1 MKLLYII
8 FSSKKKKNSIST
20 LLPNAMTTFFYYLT
34 LHSQRNRHTTHTH
47 TPVFC
52 SISRGSLA
60 RVKFLPTTTNYYTCI
75 PWLLETR
82 CRCSS
87 EYSKLR
93 SVEKVHYQTFF
104 YKKIMEYLGM
114 PKSDSSYKSEERMV
128 KYGFFTIFL
137 YEIQEQISFTN
148 FCERQECK

>member
-104 YKKIMEYLGM
+104 TKNNGVLRYAKIRLKLQIRGENGEIWFLHN
-114 PKSDSSYKSEERMV
+114 
-128 KYGFFTIFL
+128 IFVWNTR
-137 YEIQEQISFTN
+137 TN
-148 FCERQECK
+148 QFHQLLWKTRV

>member
-8 FSSKKKKNSIST
+8 FSSKKKIQ
-20 LLPNAMTTFFYYLT
+20 LVPYYQMPWLHFFYYLT

-104 YKKIMEYLGM
+104 LQKIMEYLGM

>member
-8 FSSKKKKNSIST
+8 FSSKKKKIQLVP

-60 RVKFLPTTTNYYTCI
+60 RVKFLPTTIRVYPDCWRLDAEAAASTVN
-75 PWLLETR
+75 
-82 CRCSS
+82 
-87 EYSKLR
+87 
-93 SVEKVHYQTFF
+93 
-104 YKKIMEYLGM
+104 
-114 PKSDSSYKSEERMV
+114 
-128 KYGFFTIFL
+128 
-137 YEIQEQISFTN
+137 
-148 FCERQECK
+148 